1 MLINKIILLTY
12 SVLFFYPHLRE
23 IRLLTVEERKQI
35 GSLCKLV
42 IDHGRIRYLQHRGY
56 EAALQYYTDSSVS
69 LENVLLTAV
78 PETTTWQ
85 DTDLELAEKLQN
97 LSGLYKKQIQC
108 LQKTCSSLSY
118 PKKRFYISQFDWKLK
133 ICKAV
138 LITRKLKSLR
148 ILETNCKLYC

>member
-1 MLINKIILLTY
+1 MILLTH
-12 SVLFFYPHLRE
+12 SVVVFFFPLCE
-23 IRLLTVEERKQI
+23 TRLLTVEERKEI

-56 EAALQYYTDSSVS
+56 KAALQHYTDSSVS

-85 DTDLELAEKLQN
+85 DADLELAEKLQN
-97 LSGLYKKQIQC
+97 LSGLYKKQIWC
-108 LQKTCSSLSY
+108 LQKTSFTLSY

-138 LITRKLKSLR
+138 LITRKMKSLR
-148 ILETNCKLYC
+148 ILETNCKPYC